1 MSSLALAGAAAPLR
15 SSRAVFVLAALVLA
29 AGALIGAA
37 RATADPAVET
47 TTPFTFSGTNTCIF
61 PAEDFVGT
69 GNLHFLISSNL
80 STGGMVQS
88 HLEANLQ
95 GLQAMTLSGKKY
107 VVVDTS
113 TQTLVFDTPDL
124 APFHETLEWIV
135 QFIRQGEDGTL
146 IGGDD
151 FYEHFLAHATVNA
164 NGLVTVEDFSNDTR
178 CQ

>member
-1 MSSLALAGAAAPLR
+1 MAALLRRGA
-15 SSRAVFVLAALVLA
+15 SRRAFFVLAALVLA
-29 AGALIGAA
+29 AGALIGATG
-37 RATADPAVET
+37 ATADPAVAT
-47 TTPFTFSGTNTCIF
+47 TTPFTFNGTNTCVF

-69 GNLHFLISSNL
+69 GELHFLISANL

-88 HLEANLQ
+88 HLETNLQ
-95 GLQAMTLSGKKY
+95 GLHAVTVSGKKY

-113 TQTLVFDTPDL
+113 TQTLVLDTPDV

-146 IGGDD
+146 LGGDD

-164 NGLVTVEDFSNDTR
+164 NGIVTVDDFSDDTR

>member
-1 MSSLALAGAAAPLR
+1 MRQLLPRVALRLTIFGLASVLLVALALTSAASADT
-15 SSRAVFVLAALVLA
+15 VV
-29 AGALIGAA
+29 
-37 RATADPAVET
+37 ATTV
-47 TTPFTFSGTNTCIF
+47 PFTFNGTNTCIV
-61 PAEDFVGT
+61 PAEDFMGT
-69 GNLHFLISSNL
+69 GELHLLFSGNL

-95 GLQAMTLSGKKY
+95 GLKAVTVSGKTY

-124 APFHETLEWIV
+124 APFHETLEWTA

-151 FYEHFLAHATVNA
+151 FNEHFLAHATVNA
-164 NGLVTVEDFSNDTR
+164 NGIVTVDDFSNDTR

>member
-1 MSSLALAGAAAPLR
+1 MTRLSRIGSRARIFALAASTFAWVALAPT
-15 SSRAVFVLAALVLA
+15 SP
-29 AGALIGAA
+29 A
-37 RATADPAVET
+37 RADTFVS
-47 TTPFTFSGTNTCIF
+47 TTPFTFNGTNTCVF

-69 GNLHFLISSNL
+69 GELHFLISANL

-88 HLEANLQ
+88 HLETNLQ
-95 GLQAMTLSGKKY
+95 GLHAVTVSGKKY

-113 TQTLVFDTPDL
+113 TQTLVLDTPDV

-146 IGGDD
+146 LGGDD

-164 NGLVTVEDFSNDTR
+164 NGIVTVDDFSDDTR

>member
-1 MSSLALAGAAAPLR
+1 MRQLLPRVALRLTIFGLASVLLVALALTSA
-15 SSRAVFVLAALVLA
+15 
-29 AGALIGAA
+29 
-37 RATADPAVET
+37 ATAET
-47 TTPFTFSGTNTCIF
+47 VVTSIVPFPFGGTNTCVV
-61 PAEDFVGT
+61 PAEDFMGT
-69 GNLHFLISSNL
+69 GELHFLTSANL

-95 GLQAMTLSGKKY
+95 GLKAVTVSGKVY

-124 APFHETLEWIV
+124 APFHETLEWIA

-146 IGGDD
+146 LGGDD
-151 FYEHFLAHATVNA
+151 FYLHFLAHATVNA
-164 NGLVTVEDFSNDTR
+164 NGIVTVDDFTVDTR